1 MRQKVPTAR
10 MHLSGREVSI
20 LSSIIDGWKLRQQ
33 RIPANKREHPS
44 TTVIATPLVRK
55 PALESVGVEEVT
67 ETKGA
72 TISIATLHQFDTAEG
87 YQQMLSSMVSQLQ
100 CNTLSDHQVDQ
111 DTASP
116 NLRAKFTWEGGSN
129 NSESQWQLQKSRRRK
144 SSVSPHDIAI
154 SSVDPLHFLGITPT
168 TQNAGLLHAC
178 KTATEAPYK

>member
-1 MRQKVPTAR
+1 MV
-10 MHLSGREVSI
+10 
-20 LSSIIDGWKLRQQ
+20 
-33 RIPANKREHPS
+33 
-44 TTVIATPLVRK
+44 ATPIVRK

-72 TISIATLHQFDTAEG
+72 TISFATLHQFDTAEG

-100 CNTLSDHQVDQ
+100 CNTISGQLDDQ
-111 DTASP
+111 DIAGP
-116 NLRAKFTWEGGSN
+116 NSSAGCSWEGSSN
-129 NSESQWQLQKSRRRK
+129 DSESQWQLQKSGHRK
-144 SSVSPHDIAI
+144 SSVSPHDIAV